1 MINMK
6 KNGFTLVEIII
17 GMAIGAV
24 IMLAIYASMNMAQKS
39 SASVGRK
46 VATQQDARAVL
57 DLMATEIRMASYNP
71 TGQVKAST
79 IPTGS
84 CTSIE
89 WPSPLVSAN
98 KGILVAD
105 PYRILIAMDLT
116 DPPVKPAR
124 IGDSASEYIEYS
136 YVGGTT
142 KTIFRNIGNRTA
154 TSCSN
159 NCCSGNTAILG
170 GEDSATM
177 VGNGTATPMFQYFN
191 SADTETTSIPDI
203 RRIRITIV
211 AETENKDSLTNQ
223 VKTMT
228 YTTDVLVKNHVLSS
242 NW

>member
-24 IMLAIYASMNMAQKS
+24 IMLAVYASMNMAQKS

-84 CTSIE
+84 CSSIG
-89 WPSPLVSAN
+89 WPSPLVPAN

-116 DPPVKPAR
+116 VDSGGNPVIPAS
-124 IGDSASEYIEYS
+124 IGDSASEDIEYS

-142 KTIFRNIGNRTA
+142 KTIFRNIGGVA
-154 TSCSN
+154 G
-159 NCCSGNTAILG
+159 CSGDTAILG
-170 GEDSATM
+170 GAGSATM
-177 VGNGTATPMFQYFN
+177 VGNGTATPVFQYFDN
-191 SADTETTSIPDI
+191 TDAVTTSIPAI

-228 YTTDVLVKNHVLSS
+228 YTTDVLVKNHVLSHI
-242 NW
+242 W